1 MGRFVLA
8 DLVEEVEA
16 LFRDQPIS
24 FDTRALEGV
33 HNVLEGK
40 RKVSKWTISCGSS
53 GKAF

>member
-8 DLVEEVEA
+8 DLVEEA
-16 LFRDQPIS
+16 DMLFRHQPIS

-33 HNVLEGK
+33 PNVLEGK